1 MSALLHK
8 YLLVVAFLALMVC
21 AALLGEWK
29 WALALAVLGGF
40 GALWELHRQ
49 RRSQAQLD
57 LGKESWARDRKRF
70 NAILSTTSEGVL
82 VLDEGSQVTF
92 TNEAAGELLGLQAGD
107 TQAQPMIAA
116 LRNPRLANLASQAL
130 AERQRCSAEINHGTK
145 ILEVF
150 ASPIE
155 GPPGVVLILH
165 DLTEI
170 RQLESLRTDFVA
182 NVSHELKTP
191 LTSIRAYV
199 DTLLDGGLDDP
210 KNKRRFVEKIEK
222 HVDRL
227 GVLITD
233 LLSLSRIE
241 SGQAISQHS
250 RLDIREPLLET
261 VSRMEP
267 NAQSKSIRLNPEVS
281 NQPLHVL
288 GDREALQQ
296 VFDNLVD
303 NAIKYTE
310 SGGSVEV
317 VAKAHGSEVR
327 IEIQDTG
334 MGIPPEDVPRVF
346 ERFYR
351 VDKAR
356 SRELGGT
363 GLGLS
368 IVKHYVQ
375 ALEGEILVDSKEG
388 VGTTF
393 TLKLPRV

>member
-1 MSALLHK
+1 MPAPLQK
-8 YLLVVAFLALMVC
+8 YFLVVAFLALVIC
-21 AALLGEWK
+21 TALFGSWT
-29 WALALAVLGGF
+29 WALAVALFGGF
-40 GALWELHRQ
+40 GALWDLRRQ
-49 RRSQAQLD
+49 RSSQAQLD
-57 LGKESWARDRKRF
+57 HGKESLARDRKRF
-70 NAILSTTSEGVL
+70 NAILSATSEGVL

-92 TNEAAGELLGLQAGD
+92 INEAAAELLGLQAAD

-116 LRNPRLANLASQAL
+116 LRNPRLVDLASRAVGE
-130 AERQRCSAEINHGTK
+130 AQRCSAEINHGTR

-155 GPPGVVLILH
+155 GPPGVILILH

-199 DTLLDGGLDDP
+199 DTLLEGGLDDP
-210 KNKRRFVEKIEK
+210 ENKRRFVEKIEK
-222 HVDRL
+222 HVDSL

-241 SGQAISQHS
+241 SGQAISQHA
-250 RLDIREPLLET
+250 RLDIREPLFET

-267 NAQSKSIRLNPEVS
+267 NAESKSIHLKPVVS

-296 VFDNLVD
+296 VFDNLID

-310 SGGSVEV
+310 SGGSVEI
-317 VAKAHGSEVR
+317 VARAQGSEVR
-327 IEIQDTG
+327 IQIQDTG
-334 MGIPPEDVPRVF
+334 MGIPPEDLPRVF

-375 ALEGEILVDSKEG
+375 ALEGEILVDSTEG